1 MSNTDK
7 ISRVEFLSEK
17 FGVFDDTCDEVI
29 NSEVDRVLKTF
40 KNPTE
45 VTEINNSEDN
55 SIIALLLTEKV
66 IKHKSDGESF
76 YKDKKTV
83 MVAYSVFKSMLD
95 SDPTS
100 KKKYTQ
106 WMLNN
111 FTRLIKD
118 ESTIIEGIRF
128 VIEDL
133 PLAMEYLTIFEQNKK
148 KKVFKDLNLKSY
160 SLKGIV
166 DDPTNINQY
175 KSLSTLYDAVDPF
188 IERDSSEMEK
198 LIQTY
203 IDSGMAELV
212 VRDRKF
218 SVIIPR
224 DVKFC
229 IIFDKFVGW
238 CTSTPGNGMFS
249 NYTTGR
255 TYNRPNGKNSDIYII
270 IDHKFFNGELNDG
283 TLYQVHFES
292 KQVRNRKQNNK
303 TSFYSDVLEKSVAI
317 SNYFNET
324 LTNFAKQVGGV
335 DNNLYVD
342 YLIKFGWTEALFEMM
357 DDFTPIIKFMNK
369 ELPRIPDVSKFKD
382 LHTLIVAKSKL
393 SHIDPSLGKLTNLKE
408 LLLPQNNIKV
418 LPKEIGQ
425 LKNMIML
432 NLLGNK
438 LKTIPDE
445 IKYLDKTNGGSLY
458 RLSIDRDEIG
468 EENYQKL
475 RNLLPSV
482 KM

>member
-29 NSEVDRVLKTF
+29 DEEIKRLIKEDNASDVKTF
-40 KNPTE
+40 RGG
-45 VTEINNSEDN
+45 DD
-55 SIIALLLTEKV
+55 EKV
-66 IKHKSDGESF
+66 TALICIQEVSKKLSNGESIV
-76 YKDKKTV
+76 KLSKTIR
-83 MVAYSVFKSMLD
+83 VAYSVFKSMLS
-95 SDPTS
+95 SDPTV

-106 WMLNN
+106 WMLEV
-111 FTRLIKD
+111 FSRLLKD
-118 ESTIIEGIRF
+118 SKYADAYRF
-128 VIEDL
+128 VSEDL
-133 PLAMEYLTIFEQNKK
+133 PLATEYLTLFEQHKK
-148 KKVFKDLNLKSY
+148 KKLFKKLTKDSY
-160 SLKGIV
+160 ALKGVV

-229 IIFDKFVGW
+229 LIFDKFVGW
-238 CTSTPGNGMFS
+238 CTSTPGNSMFS
-249 NYTTGR
+249 NYTTSR

-408 LLLPQNNIKV
+408 LLLPQNNIKI